1 MQKRARRKVT
11 LAVAFFLALSVGVTL
26 AVGAVL
32 VFIAGRLYHR
42 EALLG

>member
-1 MQKRARRKVT
+1 
-11 LAVAFFLALSVGVTL
+11 VGVTL
-26 AVGAVL
+26 AVGAIL